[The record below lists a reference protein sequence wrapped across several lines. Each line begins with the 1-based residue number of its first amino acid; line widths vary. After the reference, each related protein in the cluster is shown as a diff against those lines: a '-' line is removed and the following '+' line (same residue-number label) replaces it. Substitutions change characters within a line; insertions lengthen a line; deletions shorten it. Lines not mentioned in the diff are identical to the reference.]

1 MPAQAK
7 TQQTFQELGIGDEAA
22 VEALVGEL
30 RADLEADL
38 ATIHNAE
45 AAEQFR
51 VRWLGRKQGLL
62 GAAND
67 HWLKSSPGPLKRSI
81 GRLLN
86 ELRARAE
93 GYSVVQL
100 APTATQALDVTLP
113 GKRRKIGA
121 RHPIRMV
128 HDEIEEIFFSMGY
141 SVETG
146 PEIETDYYN
155 FEALGFPKDHPSRDT
170 QDTFFIGTG
179 DYLLRTHTSPVQIR
193 TMEKR
198 RPPLRAVVLGKVYRR
213 DAFDASHSPMF
224 HQMECFAVDTNVTLC
239 DLKGTLNEFIHRF
252 FGPKVKTRFRPS
264 FFPFTEPS
272 VELDISCLICGG
284 SGCPVCKRTGWV
296 ELLGSG
302 MIDPKLYGFVNYDA
316 SKFSGF
322 AFGVGLDRLT
332 MMKYGIDDIHLL
344 FQGDTRFLRQFA

>member
-1 MPAQAK
+1 MQAQAK
-7 TQQTFQELGIGDEAA
+7 TQQTFQELGIGDEGG

-30 RADLEADL
+30 RAALDADM
-38 ATIHNAE
+38 AAIGSAE

-67 HWLKSSPGPLKRSI
+67 HWLKTAPGPLKRCT

-86 ELRARAE
+86 ELRAHAE
-93 GYSVVQL
+93 NYSFAEL
-100 APTATQALDVTLP
+100 GRKALHPVDVTLP
-113 GKRRKIGA
+113 GKARTIGA

-128 HDEIEEIFFSMGY
+128 HEEIEEIFFSMGY
-141 SVETG
+141 SVESG

-170 QDTFFIGTG
+170 QDTFFVGAG

-193 TMEKR
+193 TMER
-198 RPPLRAVVLGKVYRR
+198 RQPPLRAVVLGKVYRR
-213 DAFDASHSPMF
+213 DAADASHSPMF
-224 HQMECFAVDTNVTLC
+224 HQMECFAVDTNITLC

-252 FGPKVKTRFRPS
+252 FGPGVKTRFRPS

-302 MIDPKLYGFVNYDA
+302 MIDPKLYGFVGYDPA
-316 SKFSGF
+316 KYSGF
-322 AFGVGLDRLT
+322 AFGVGTDRLAL
-332 MMKYGIDDIHLL
+332 MKYGIDDIHWL
-344 FQGDTRFLRQFA
+344 FQGDARFLRQFA